1 MTVPRVVG
9 GEDCGEV
16 QVLDILNE
24 ALAANLSKVVIFGC
38 TEGGDVFRKCN
49 GNELEAVGML
59 ENAKFLYF
67 VESPEDE

>member
-9 GEDCGEV
+9 GDDCGEV
-16 QVLDILNE
+16 QVMDILD
-24 ALAANLSKVVIFGC
+24 AAMKANLAKVIIFGC
-38 TEGGDVFRKCN
+38 TEGGRVFRRCN

-67 VESPEDE
+67 VEDPED